1 MTSLDE
7 AVLPRELQMLKAF
20 LPFLPAPAQKM
31 LAIYIKWTELQNT
44 IAYFNQHPPV
54 QKSLDERKSDG
65 VYERNC
71 STGGTG
77 ADGTVCR
84 YV

>member
-44 IAYFNQHPPV
+44 IAIF
-54 QKSLDERKSDG
+54 
-65 VYERNC
+65 
-71 STGGTG
+71 
-77 ADGTVCR
+77 
-84 YV
+84 

>member
-1 MTSLDE
+1 MSVHILKKEAGGNLIMTSLDE

-44 IAYFNQHPPV
+44 IAPLNRTHPA
-54 QKSLDERKSDG
+54 KDHR
-65 VYERNC
+65 R
-71 STGGTG
+71 
-77 ADGTVCR
+77 
-84 YV
+84 

>member
-31 LAIYIKWTELQNT
+31 LPSTSNGQSFRIPLPIL
-44 IAYFNQHPPV
+44 ISIHL
-54 QKSLDERKSDG
+54 S
-65 VYERNC
+65 RN
-71 STGGTG
+71 
-77 ADGTVCR
+77 R
-84 YV
+84 WMEEI

>member
-54 QKSLDERKSDG
+54 QK
-65 VYERNC
+65 
-71 STGGTG
+71 
-77 ADGTVCR
+77 
-84 YV
+84 

>member
-31 LAIYIKWTELQNT
+31 LAVSYTHLTLPTN
-44 IAYFNQHPPV
+44 
-54 QKSLDERKSDG
+54 S
-65 VYERNC
+65 
-71 STGGTG
+71 
-77 ADGTVCR
+77 